1 MDMELSKKL
10 SSLHKVLV
18 LGSGGREHA
27 IVHSLLKSEGVSEII
42 VAPGNG
48 SILGLNLSASSI
60 LVRNA
65 KLDLSDI
72 PGVVAFAKEEG
83 VTVVIVGPEQ
93 PLVDGVVDAMTTQV
107 SSRNYSIHR

>member
-10 SSLHKVLV
+10 SCLHKVLV

-42 VAPGNG
+42 IAPGNG
-48 SILGLNLSASSI
+48 SILGFDSASNI
-60 LVRNA
+60 LARNA
-65 KLDLSDI
+65 KLDLSNI
-72 PGVVAFAKEEG
+72 SGVVAFAKEAG

-93 PLVDGVVDAMTTQV
+93 PLVDGVVDAMTTEV
-107 SSRNYSIHR
+107 VC